1 VRRTQIAN
9 EIRGATPTVHGVV
22 DLLVEPQVGA
32 PQAQIN
38 FGDTMEYMKLNTAQR
53 EELLASLNSMPE
65 YLREI
70 FAVLTPEQARTPGPD
85 ETFSPV
91 EQVWHLA
98 DLEREGFGVRIQRLL
113 TEPEPHLPDF
123 DGTKIAAERNYRS
136 LSLEK
141 GILAF
146 TEARRKNIAAL
157 SAIDSAMWSRS
168 GTQES
173 VGSVSLCDIPNFMHQ
188 HDSAHR
194 AEIEAWKNSF
204 AR

>member
-1 VRRTQIAN
+1 MQ
-9 EIRGATPTVHGVV
+9 
-22 DLLVEPQVGA
+22 
-32 PQAQIN
+32 
-38 FGDTMEYMKLNTAQR
+38 YMKLNTAQR
-53 EELLASLNSMPE
+53 EELLASLKSMPE

-70 FAVLTPEQARTPGPD
+70 FAGLTPEQAQTPGPG

-113 TEPEPHLPDF
+113 SEPEPYLSNF
-123 DGTKIAAERNYRS
+123 DGTKIAAERGYRS
-136 LSLEK
+136 LSLEE

-146 TEARRKNIAAL
+146 AEARRKNIAAL
-157 SAIDSAMWSRS
+157 PAIDSPMWSRR
-168 GTQES
+168 GTQEG
-173 VGSVSLCDIPNFMHQ
+173 VGSVSLCDIPNFMLQ

-194 AEIEAWKNSF
+194 AEIEAWKNSV

>member
-1 VRRTQIAN
+1 MQ
-9 EIRGATPTVHGVV
+9 
-22 DLLVEPQVGA
+22 
-32 PQAQIN
+32 
-38 FGDTMEYMKLNTAQR
+38 YMKLNTSQR

-70 FAVLTPEQARTPGPD
+70 FAGLTPEQARTPGPD

-98 DLEREGFGVRIQRLL
+98 DLEREGFGVRIRRLL
-113 TEPEPHLPDF
+113 SEPEPRLPDF
-123 DGTKIAAERNYRS
+123 DGTKIAAQRSYRS
-136 LSLEK
+136 LTLEE

-157 SAIDSAMWSRS
+157 PAIDSPLWSRS
-168 GTQES
+168 GVQEG
-173 VGSVSLCDIPNFMHQ
+173 VGSVSLCDMPNFMLQ

-194 AEIEAWKNSF
+194 AEIEAWNNSVV
-204 AR
+204 R

>member
-1 VRRTQIAN
+1 MQ
-9 EIRGATPTVHGVV
+9 
-22 DLLVEPQVGA
+22 
-32 PQAQIN
+32 
-38 FGDTMEYMKLNTAQR
+38 YMKLNTTQR
-53 EELLASLNSMPE
+53 EELSASLNSMPE

-70 FAVLTPEQARTPGPD
+70 FAGLTPEQARTPGPD

-91 EQVWHLA
+91 EHVWHLA

-113 TEPEPHLPDF
+113 AESEPHLPDF
-123 DGTKIAAERNYRS
+123 DGTKIAAERSYRS
-136 LSLEK
+136 LSLEE

-157 SAIDSAMWSRS
+157 PAIDSPMWSRS
-168 GTQES
+168 GAQEG
-173 VGSVSLCDIPNFMHQ
+173 VGSVSLCDIPNFMLQ

-204 AR
+204 VC